1 MNRRQVFYSP
11 AARTDLTN
19 ILRWIAAAGAPQSG
33 LLYVE
38 RIERFVDGLDLASER
53 GRSREEVRPGMR
65 VAAFERRVMVAYR
78 ADDVSV
84 TILRIFY
91 GGQNWERAMSEEPEK
106 DDDV

>member
-1 MNRRQVFYSP
+1 M
-11 AARTDLTN
+11 
-19 ILRWIAAAGAPQSG
+19 
-33 LLYVE
+33 E

-91 GGQNWERAMSEEPEK
+91 GGQNWETAMEDEPEK
-106 DDDV
+106 DDDF

>member
-1 MNRRQVFYSP
+1 MSRRQVFYSP

-38 RIERFVDGLDLASER
+38 RIERFVDGLDLAPER
-53 GRSREEVRPGMR
+53 GRPREDVRPGMR

-91 GGQNWERAMSEEPEK
+91 GGQNWERVMK
-106 DDDV
+106 DEAEYDL